1 LTHYGDSGF
10 SLFLRKAVIK
20 GAAYTDAALDSPVIG
35 IVNTG
40 SAYNP
45 CHGNTPQ
52 LIEAVR
58 RNHQAIRG

>member
-1 LTHYGDSGF
+1 
-10 SLFLRKAVIK
+10 
-20 GAAYTDAALDSPVIG
+20 VIG
-35 IVNTG
+35 IVNPG

-45 CHGNTPQ
+45 CHGKAPQ